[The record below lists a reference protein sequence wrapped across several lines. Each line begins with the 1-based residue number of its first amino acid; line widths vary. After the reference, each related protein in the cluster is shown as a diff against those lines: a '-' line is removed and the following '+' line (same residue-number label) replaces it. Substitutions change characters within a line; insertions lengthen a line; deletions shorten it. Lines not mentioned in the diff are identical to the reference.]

1 MSAANFCNT
10 SFTKISFCEPPTLY
24 SRVWKHLTNKINKP
38 SLVHNETIQQCSRN
52 LQLLK
57 DLHVSKTKSFLP
69 GHFNGFRPSVITKA
83 PISYLTE
90 EVSYIRR
97 PNKVAETFLPGDF
110 AGFYEIWTQP
120 INTEVFLPGDFAGFI
135 DIWAQEEEPVQASL
149 NTKTS
154 IFEDFSDICEDTDIS
169 IPYMA
174 GDFAGFFDGCF
185 EKQTKTYWPADFFNY
200 EKVKTK
206 RHSYLPGSFY
216 FFGQAL
222 KNDSLQVHDA
232 FLPGDFEGFFDI
244 WTTDSF
250 SINVPQNANALAPSD
265 FPCFFQTWIS
275 SPKTRPVYFP
285 CDFYFWKNATE
296 EQPEIFFPKDFYFW
310 QTALVETST
319 SFTPCDFTGFLGVWL
334 SSGYKEAPAKEEV
347 PKKAAPKKASKK
359 ARKKAP
365 KKSTAK
371 VHTIRRSYQPRRSVE
386 SLTFKLVLPGDESS
400 DEDLSVFDV
409 PRFYESD
416 PSDAELE
423 AYLDKVD

>member
-10 SFTKISFCEPPTLY
+10 SVTKISFCEPPTLY
-24 SRVWKHLTNKINKP
+24 SRVWENLTKKIDKP
-38 SLVHNETIQQCSRN
+38 KLVHNETIQQCSRN

-57 DLHVSKTKSFLP
+57 DLHVSKTKSLLP
-69 GHFNGFRPSVITKA
+69 GHFNGFRPSVIANT
-83 PISYLTE
+83 PISYLTGE
-90 EVSYIRR
+90 LSYLSKA
-97 PNKVAETFLPGDF
+97 PEAFLPGDF
-110 AGFYEIWTQP
+110 AGFYKIWTQP

-135 DIWAQEEEPVQASL
+135 DIWAQEEEPIQTSL
-149 NTKTS
+149 TTNTNS
-154 IFEDFSDICEDTDIS
+154 PIFEDFSDICEDSDIS

-185 EKQTKTYWPADFFNY
+185 EKQTKPYWPVGFFNY
-200 EKVKTK
+200 EKVKNK

-216 FFGQAL
+216 FFGQVFKNEAL
-222 KNDSLQVHDA
+222 KVDDA

-244 WTTDSF
+244 WTTESF
-250 SINVPQNANALAPSD
+250 SIDVPQIVNALAPAD
-265 FPCFFQTWIS
+265 FPCFFQTWVS

-285 CDFYFWKNATE
+285 CDFYFWKNATAE

-359 ARKKAP
+359 ARKK
-365 KKSTAK
+365 STAK

-409 PRFYESD
+409 PRYYESD